1 MERIEILTGRERR
14 RRWSNEQ
21 KLEILRRSWAPGAR
35 VAEVSR
41 AHDISRQQIYQ
52 WRLDYRAGRL
62 VGPEAATTA
71 FVSVEVCDGPPDR
84 ASGGAPLV
92 EIGLNGGRALRLPG
106 TVADRE
112 LQRLIR
118 AVEAA

>member
-21 KLEILRRSWAPGAR
+21 KLEILRGSWAAGAR
-35 VAEVSR
+35 VAEVAR
-41 AHDISRQQIYQ
+41 AHGISRQQIYQ
-52 WRLDYRAGRL
+52 WRLDFRAGRL
-62 VGPEAATTA
+62 VDPEAATTA
-71 FVSVEVCDGPPDR
+71 FVPVEVCDGPSDR
-84 ASGGAPLV
+84 ASSGAPLV
-92 EIGLNGGRALRLPG
+92 EIGLNGGPCDLPG
-106 TVADRE
+106 TIADRE